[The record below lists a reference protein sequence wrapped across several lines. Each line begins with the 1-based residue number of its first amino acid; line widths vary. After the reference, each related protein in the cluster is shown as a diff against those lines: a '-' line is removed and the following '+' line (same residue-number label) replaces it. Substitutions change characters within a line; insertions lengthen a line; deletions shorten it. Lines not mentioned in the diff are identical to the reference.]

1 MEIFKNREVVEDD
14 YKDFDNNLHITYSE
28 VIRYEPDFEVGEEYT
43 SEVKLAEF
51 GHRTILGIKQNLL
64 SKVMDLQKN
73 NIYIEYQKRIG
84 DVIDGEVLFANK
96 REAVI
101 QDSKGNELVLPRYE
115 QMPSDFYRKGDYFKA
130 VVISVENEHK
140 PKVILSR
147 RSEKLLE
154 HLLEFEIP
162 EIMDGL
168 ITIKSIVRIAGEKSK
183 VMVECYDDRVDPI
196 GICVGTKG
204 SRLLTIKKEL
214 NGENIDIINYTQNN
228 SLLIQRALSPA
239 KSSLVK
245 IDEESMKASV
255 TMKSDQIALAI
266 GKGGVNIKL
275 ARLLTGYDI
284 EVYSE
289 NVELIDDV
297 VLDEFSDEIDRWII
311 DIFKGIGL
319 DSAKSILTLSVSELV
334 KRTDLEEET
343 ILEILNS
350 YYFFLKLDGSILS
363 SCLNTFKRTNTSVP
377 PGNKEIEVRP
387 NTFSISTDWS
397 FINFISDS
405 VRFLLF
411 PSSSVSCPLAALF
424 RRS

>member
-1 MEIFKNREVVEDD
+1 MNNLFESFTEFKDAKNINRQEIMNILEEVFRTALIKKYGSDENFDIIVNTDQGDLEIFQNREVVEDD
-14 YKDFDNNLHITYSE
+14 YKDFDNNLHIRYSE
-28 VIRYEPDFEVGEEYT
+28 VIKYEPDFEVGEEYT
-43 SEVKLAEF
+43 NEVKLAEF

-64 SKVMDLQKN
+64 SKVMDLQKS

-101 QDSKGNELVLPRYE
+101 QDSKGNELILPRYE
-115 QMPSDFYRKGDYFKA
+115 QMSSDFYRKGDYVKA

-204 SRLLTIKKEL
+204 SRLFTIKKEL

-284 EVYSE
+284 EVYNE
-289 NVELIDDV
+289 DIELVDDV

-319 DSAKSILTLSVSELV
+319 DSAKSILNLSVSELV

-343 ILEILNS
+343 ILEILNI
-350 YYFFLKLDGSILS
+350 LKSE
-363 SCLNTFKRTNTSVP
+363 F
-377 PGNKEIEVRP
+377 E
-387 NTFSISTDWS
+387 
-397 FINFISDS
+397 
-405 VRFLLF
+405 
-411 PSSSVSCPLAALF
+411 
-424 RRS
+424 